1 MLKHIIPYS
10 TGTFIAFAVF
20 ILTLNT
26 FTEWRTPKIKNL
38 ENQEKSTRILSSDHL
53 DGGNLVVLYISVSI
67 FIGAIFKELHKK
79 FKIPYTA
86 LLVILGFLVGYFSD
100 SIPIYGEAVDIIS
113 KMEPLTLLMV
123 FIPGLVFNSAY
134 NIDGYITK
142 KSKWQL
148 MLLAGPILL
157 CTGLIFALL
166 LKYPFFYGDITFAE
180 CAIIGCILS
189 STDPVAIVDLIKNL
203 GSPIKF
209 NTLLEGE
216 SLFND
221 GTALIAVDICLKFF
235 IYKEKKAYEVILI
248 LA

>member
-10 TGTFIAFAVF
+10 TGTFLGFAAF
-20 ILTLNT
+20 TLLLNN
-26 FTEWRTPKIKNL
+26 FSERRTPKVQ
-38 ENQEKSTRILSSDHL
+38 NQPSKTRILASDHL
-53 DGGNLVVLYISVSI
+53 DGGNQIVLYVSISI
-67 FIGAIFKELHKK
+67 FIGAIFRELHKK
-79 FKIPYTA
+79 FKVPYTA
-86 LLVILGFLVGYFSD
+86 LLVVFGFLIGYFSKY
-100 SIPIYGEAVDIIS
+100 IPIYGDSVEIINE
-113 KMEPLTLLMV
+113 MEPLTLLMV

-148 MLLAGPILL
+148 MILAGPILL
-157 CTGLIFALL
+157 ATGLIFALI

-189 STDPVAIVDLIKNL
+189 STDPAAIVDLIQNL

-221 GTALIAVDICLKFF
+221 GTALIAVDIILKFF
-235 IYKEKKAYEVILI
+235 IYREK
-248 LA
+248 